1 MTFIA
6 KILVYNT
13 SSSSKIN
20 VIASVHVA
28 AWRVTQHE
36 HRIFG
41 CRLKRSQCGQGL
53 GRPCETP
60 AIFDLLILFFDW
72 LVENKVL
79 FNLFWYT
86 SIGPGHLYIVICDS
100 PRDN

>member
-53 GRPCETP
+53 GRPHETP
-60 AIFDLLILFFDW
+60 AIFDLLIFFFDR

-79 FNLFWYT
+79 FSLF
-86 SIGPGHLYIVICDS
+86 
-100 PRDN
+100 